1 MLSVRAAASESEG
14 AMKRFLAVLPAL
26 MLCVPPVLSADAKP
40 TSTPIDSVRDL
51 EIQVRARQSLLADE
65 DLAPFNL
72 GVTVRN
78 GVAIVWGPVSSPEM
92 QSRALKT
99 IENVRGIYRVKSQL
113 YVSQTAG
120 LLIDPGAG
128 QFLPDVPQ
136 QTSSAMPEWGT
147 GKLPPL
153 IGQLAVKKIGES
165 SGTPK
170 LAALM
175 PPVAVADDG
184 FDGNLA
190 NTLEKIR
197 KGDERYRTVQYEIK
211 NGAIYLRG
219 PAKPENVMAFAKAIS
234 NVPGVERV
242 VVQNQSKR

>member
-1 MLSVRAAASESEG
+1 
-14 AMKRFLAVLPAL
+14 MKRYLTVLLALVWWAPA
-26 MLCVPPVLSADAKP
+26 VLSADAKP
-40 TSTPIDSVRDL
+40 TPTPLDSVRDL
-51 EIQVRARQSLLADE
+51 EIQVRARQSLYADE

-92 QSRALKT
+92 QSKALKT
-99 IENVRGIYRVKSQL
+99 IENVRGIYQVKSQM

-120 LLIDPGAG
+120 QLIDPGAG
-128 QFLPDVPQ
+128 QFLPDAPQ

-153 IGQLAVKKIGES
+153 TGQLAVKKINES
-165 SGTPK
+165 PGTPR

-175 PPVAVADDG
+175 APVRIADDG
-184 FDGNLA
+184 FDGKLA
-190 NTLEKIR
+190 TTLEKIR
-197 KGDERYRTVQYEIK
+197 QGDERYRAVQYEIK

-219 PAKPENVMAFAKAIS
+219 TAKPENVMAFAKAIS

-242 VVQNQSKR
+242 VLQNQTKQR